1 MLDLSMDHGLKEAHL
16 CAETGF
22 DITAQTQQQPH
33 LLTCALSISREELQ
47 ILEKSFFLSSISI
60 LNYRGH
66 MGNIDFVAQGS
77 IDC

>member
-1 MLDLSMDHGLKEAHL
+1 MVDLSMDHGLKEAHL

-66 MGNIDFVAQGS
+66 TGNIDFVAQGS